1 MVDPPRS
8 AIGAPPQGGTADG
21 PAKPDP
27 WRLLGSV
34 VAVRRLDPAIVSAF
48 GCIALLLLVG
58 SLYSSSFLSA
68 DYLLQQLKVASF
80 LGVIATGAM
89 IVILLGQ
96 IDLSVPWVVA
106 VGGMMSTAAVAWGP
120 LGQVLAIP
128 FGVACGVAL
137 GLVNGAGV
145 AYLRLP
151 SMVVTL
157 AVNAVAQ
164 GLMVVHTGGFSPQDA
179 SSPAMRFIATGNSL
193 FGIPNA
199 LLVWAVIGAAAVF
212 LFTRTTFGRTVYAI
226 GNRERAAYLSGART
240 RAVVL
245 ASFAIAGGLSALGG
259 VLLAG
264 YASKAA
270 QAMGDPYLL
279 PAIAAVVLG
288 GTSILGGRGNYVGT
302 VAGVILITL
311 LQSILSVMQIEEY
324 GRHVIYGGVII
335 AMLLI
340 YGRGRR
346 PTE

>member
-1 MVDPPRS
+1 MRHR
-8 AIGAPPQGGTADG
+8 A
-21 PAKPDP
+21 
-27 WRLLGSV
+27 
-34 VAVRRLDPAIVSAF
+34 DPAIVSAF
-48 GCIALLLLVG
+48 GCIAALLLVG
-58 SLYSSSFLSA
+58 SLYSSSFLSPE
-68 DYLLQQLKVASF
+68 YLLQQLKVASF

-89 IVILLGQ
+89 VVILLGQ

-106 VGGMMSTAAVAWGP
+106 VGGMMSTAIAGFGP
-120 LGQVLAIP
+120 VGQALAIP
-128 FGVACGVAL
+128 AGVACGVAL

-179 SSPAMRFIATGNSL
+179 SSPAMRFIATGHSV

-212 LFTRTTFGRTVYAI
+212 LLTRTTFGRVVYAI

-240 RAVVL
+240 RLVVL
-245 ASFAIAGGLSALGG
+245 VSFALAGGLSAFGG

-288 GTSILGGRGNYVGT
+288 GTSILGGRGNYLGT

-311 LQSILSVMQIEEY
+311 LQSILSVMQIEEWA
-324 GRHVIYGGVII
+324 RHMIYGTVIVT
-335 AMLLI
+335 MLLV

-346 PTE
+346 PSE